1 MGDFGQLLKTYRLQ
15 CRELLQNRHLLT
27 QEYLAE
33 RLSYESGVA
42 GYSGSTI
49 SNWERGLN
57 QIRRDDRHVLVGLV
71 KVLYEAGGIKTLQEA
86 NGLLLAGNYRPLD
99 DDEVDQVNP
108 HWKQANLNRPDRT
121 DFPSSVEQEAAL
133 PSPTYTELFGI
144 EEVREQLLAQVITP
158 THPYILTVVAL
169 GGMGKTSLVDSIA
182 RHVIEQE
189 EFDHVIWFSAENFE
203 ETAPEYYASGYF
215 YQAVVNALYRT
226 ILPEGA
232 PDMSY
237 TGKLAYVR
245 SKLKRHRYL
254 VIIDNLEDPVEMNH
268 LLNQLNA
275 LAGPSKFLLT
285 ARQHPSPGTESYV
298 LTLQELDLPAA
309 IAFLRHHTQTS
320 GISGLRQIQEDEFD
334 KIFRIVGGHPLALRL
349 IPRLTRYYPLPEVLA
364 RWQEEQM
371 GYIAEVYQSIYA
383 TLWQALSPSEKQ
395 LLQIM
400 PLVAQVGGNGHQLQ
414 IVSGLSREAFWSSL
428 TKLVELCLLETRVMG
443 PERRYGIHSLTAR
456 FLEYRQ
462 KKDGG
467 TAVLSVPPHYI
478 QANIA
483 HWRQT
488 MSHLTE
494 KQWQTL
500 DIERA
505 NILRAIQVSLRLP
518 DKEITQTLRE
528 DWVTLSE
535 SLWRYVERQG
545 YVYEWLP
552 ILENL
557 CQRFEGDSHVYC
569 LLLNRL
575 GELYRLNRQIDKAV
589 DLHDAALRIA
599 QESGNLLEGSRSH
612 FNLGTDYFLRKK
624 YDMAG
629 KYGKI
634 ALGMFTEQ
642 GLAGREKAATLNL
655 LGTVAQE
662 QGELAQS
669 VSYLEQ
675 AANIWRTID
684 QRPELARTLNN
695 LARTHQRQHK
705 IEEAQQCYAEA
716 RHILS
721 QTGSTLDRILISLS
735 EGEMHFVLKQFDKAE
750 TIFNSI
756 DLQFLRQSGH
766 LFYLACTLNNLG
778 NVAFMRGNYDTADSY
793 LQDSILLWRQLGDD
807 LELANTLG
815 RWGDIL
821 VVQNKPEA
829 ALAIYLEAEA
839 IALKYPNERRA
850 NILREE
856 VEQEMEKLRNK
867 KGE

>member
-15 CRELLQNRHLLT
+15 CRELQNRHLLT

-108 HWKQANLNRPDRT
+108 NWKQANLKRPDRT

-144 EEVREQLLAQVITP
+144 EEIRKQLLEQLITP
-158 THPYILTVVAL
+158 KYPYLLTVVAL
-169 GGMGKTSLVDSIA
+169 GGMGKTSLVDWVA
-182 RHVIEQE
+182 RHVIGQA

-203 ETAPEYYASGYF
+203 GADPDYYAGGYL
-215 YQAVVNALYRT
+215 YQTVVSALYRT
-226 ILPEGA
+226 ILPEDA
-232 PDMSY
+232 PDTSH
-237 TGKLAYVR
+237 TRKLTYVR

-268 LLNQLNA
+268 LLTQLNA
-275 LAGPSKFLLT
+275 LAGPSKFVLT

-298 LTLQELDLPAA
+298 LTLPEMDVSAA

-320 GISGLRQIQEDEFD
+320 GISGLRPIQEDEFD
-334 KIFRIVGGHPLALRL
+334 KVFRVVGGHPLALRL

-364 RWQEEQM
+364 RWQEEQI

-400 PLVAQVGGNGHQLQ
+400 PLVAQVGATAHQLQ
-414 IVSGLSREAFWSSL
+414 IVSGLSRSTFWSAL
-428 TKLVELCLLETRVMG
+428 TRLLELCLLETRVMG
-443 PERRYGIHSLTAR
+443 PERRYGIHSLTSR

-462 KKDGG
+462 TQDGG
-467 TAVLSVPPHYI
+467 TAVPVPPHCI
-478 QANIA
+478 RANIA
-483 HWRQT
+483 YWRQT
-488 MSHLTE
+488 MSQLTE
-494 KQWQTL
+494 KQWQTI

-505 NILRAIQVSLRLP
+505 NILRATQVSLRLP
-518 DKEITQTLRE
+518 DKEITPTLRE

-535 SLWRYVERQG
+535 SLWRYVERRG

-552 ILENL
+552 VLENL
-557 CQRFEGDSHVYC
+557 CQRFEGDPRVYC

-575 GELYRLNRQIDKAV
+575 GELYRLNRQINKAV
-589 DLHDAALRIA
+589 DLHDMALRIA
-599 QESGNLLEGSRSH
+599 QESENLLEGARSH

-629 KYGKI
+629 KYGKM
-634 ALGMFTEQ
+634 ALDMFTEQ
-642 GLAGREKAATLNL
+642 GLIGREKAATLNL

-662 QGELAQS
+662 HGELAQS

-675 AANIWRTID
+675 AAAIWRSID
-684 QRPELARTLNN
+684 QRPELVRTLNN
-695 LARTHQRQHK
+695 LARTRQRQHK

-716 RHILS
+716 QGILS
-721 QTGSTLDRILISLS
+721 QTGSELDNVLISLS
-735 EGEMHFVLKQFDKAE
+735 EGEMYFDLKLFDKAE

-756 DLQFLRQSGH
+756 NLPFLRQSGH

-778 NVAFMRGNYDTADSY
+778 NVAFMQGNYDTADSY

-829 ALAIYLEAEA
+829 ALAIYLEVEA
-839 IALKYPNERRA
+839 IALKYPDERRA

-856 VEQEMEKLRNK
+856 VEQEMEKLQNK